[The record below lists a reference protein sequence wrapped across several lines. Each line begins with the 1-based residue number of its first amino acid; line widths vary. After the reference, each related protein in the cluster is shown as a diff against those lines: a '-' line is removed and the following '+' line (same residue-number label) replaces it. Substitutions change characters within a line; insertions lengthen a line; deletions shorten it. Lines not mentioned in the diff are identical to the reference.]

1 MPTFIVLGN
10 TTERGRRGV
19 ADAPARLDA
28 ARKALERLGGKHLGV
43 YLTMGPYDF
52 VSVFEAPD
60 DESAAKY
67 ILAVSARGYVKTISL
82 KAFAEADFRRI
93 LKGGRPA

>member
-10 TTERGRRGV
+10 MTDQGRRGV
-19 ADAPARLDA
+19 VDAPARLDA
-28 ARKALERLGGKHLGV
+28 VRKALERLGGKHVGV
-43 YLTMGPYDF
+43 YLTMGPYSF

-60 DESAAKY
+60 DETAARY
-67 ILAVSARGYVKTISL
+67 MMAVTARGFAKTMTL

-93 LKGGRPA
+93 VRGSQPA